1 MDKVASD
8 QELCDSLKE
17 KIAKHSSACSSLY
30 ASLGEGPVDPNL
42 EDIAQTCLQSLN
54 STVSELI
61 RCLNPQNQALIRE
74 SLDLLR
80 KHYAD
85 WEIVN
90 GDGKNPVDAL
100 EGFDGITFLPRLISL
115 HYLLCVEIENDH
127 NSEKDDKEISED
139 GLKNSLTCLK

>member
-1 MDKVASD
+1 MDKAASD
-8 QELCDSLKE
+8 QELCESLKE
-17 KIAKHSSACSSLY
+17 RIAKHSSACSSLY

-42 EDIAQTCLQSLN
+42 EEIAQTCLQSLN

-100 EGFDGITFLPRLISL
+100 EGFDGIIFISRLISL
-115 HYLLCVEIENDH
+115 H
-127 NSEKDDKEISED
+127 
-139 GLKNSLTCLK
+139 